1 MTEQDTKEKHT
12 ETHPESPTESPTNHH
27 GHHPSLASTAHAVR
41 VTQGWKPA
49 RLERRPSWTPEDRKR
64 DLQMGVMKGGLPEG
78 WSQVSEGG

>member
-12 ETHPESPTESPTNHH
+12 ETHPEAPTDHH
-27 GHHPSLASTAHAVR
+27 AHHHSLASTAHAVR